1 MNEDA
6 KTPVFLSHHALL
18 GAVARRYLIHKE
30 DVEDALQELFIRARE
45 NRRTNPQAKVSI
57 INSTGNYFRGIS
69 VANDPALVKEIEKKV
84 EEDKKLASNTV
95 EEYSAGNIYTQI
107 LNIPG
112 SNNKMINI
120 GYTRTGAGSI
130 ELFVS
135 GPPDAFK

>member
-1 MNEDA
+1 MKRTA
-6 KTPVFLSHHALL
+6 ILL
-18 GAVARRYLIHKE
+18 LLAVVATVTTLAAPPKLACE
-30 DVEDALQELFIRARE
+30 SLFSE
-45 NRRTNPQAKVSI
+45 KYRTNPQAKVSI

-95 EEYSAGNIYTQI
+95 EEYSAGSIYTLI

-112 SNNKMINI
+112 SNNKIINI
-120 GYTRTGAGSI
+120 GYTRAGTGSI